1 MIDDAGR
8 RYWRNRTVTPT
19 VIDNAD
25 QRSDWLL
32 WLLLNAAHRPGWY
45 NLSKMNH
52 RSAGKSAGWF
62 DINNRASG
70 PTVTG

>member
-52 RSAGKSAGWF
+52 RSAGIRQAGSTS
-62 DINNRASG
+62 IIARPA
-70 PTVTG
+70 PP